1 MTPAVLDLSRMSR
14 VKALVVGLLVAIAFC
29 AATVFHLDAQG
40 AFYDELHQAPA
51 AFHYVG
57 KHPVLFTRIFFG
69 RPTFNMTYSGA
80 IKSAMYGLFL
90 KYLHPHFSI
99 YSWRLFGIL
108 FVAAGL
114 VSFYF
119 IVGPSLPA
127 ATLICFAMLLLTDVT
142 VIILTRHDWAPIA
155 LALALRLVFLA
166 TWLSIELEQDAL
178 YRYSVAGF
186 IVGVAVFEKLSSVVL
201 LVPLLI
207 LLLRSRWR
215 SAWIVSAAGLLLGVL
230 PLLQANTHTYRTT
243 GTFISLSDVVEKQH
257 PISFNELGSYG
268 FQYLSL
274 GAGELARYNLMEEF
288 TGSFFVIA
296 DATFTVILLVVIGGA
311 ILLLPK
317 NRLIR
322 LAAVMAATYVLIAA
336 GLFFLPHPT
345 YFHHWILGTPF
356 QYCAIALALPV
367 LNTMSSKKIPHAAIY
382 RLIFVVSLV
391 GLIAIRL
398 PNVAGM
404 ERSLVS
410 GKASPGFSPAFSR
423 LADLASIKKGTSFF
437 IAADWGT
444 ANQIYCGADGDDD
457 IVGEPLGRADPIR
470 AALDMAAAT
479 KKPILYVVRS
489 GLPQPATETSAAIL
503 DAIRNSGDWLEV
515 RPDETLLNFEP
526 VEIHE
531 FRRGSDR

>member
-1 MTPAVLDLSRMSR
+1 MSR
-14 VKALVVGLLVAIAFC
+14 VKALIAGLLVAIAFC
-29 AATVFHLDAQG
+29 ATTVFHLDAQG

-57 KHPVLFTRIFFG
+57 KHPVLFTRMFFG

-90 KYLHPHFSI
+90 KYLHPHFTV

-114 VSFYF
+114 VAFYC
-119 IVGPSLPA
+119 IAGPSLPT
-127 ATLICFAMLLLTDVT
+127 ATLVCFAALLLTDIT
-142 VIILTRHDWAPIA
+142 VIILTRHDWAPVA

-166 TWLSIELEQDAL
+166 TWLSIELQRDAL
-178 YRYSVAGF
+178 YKYGVAGF

-207 LLLRSRWR
+207 LLFRSRWR
-215 SAWIVSAAGLLLGVL
+215 SAWMVAAAGLLVGVL

-243 GTFISLSDVVEKQH
+243 RTFISLSDVVGVQH
-257 PISFNELGSYG
+257 SIDFNELSLYG
-268 FQYLSL
+268 FRYLSL
-274 GAGELARYNLMEEF
+274 GAGELARHNLMGEL

-296 DATFTVILLVVIGGA
+296 DAALTVVLLVIIGGA
-311 ILLLPK
+311 RLLLPK
-317 NRLIR
+317 NRLMR
-322 LAAVMAATYVLIAA
+322 LAAVMGASYALIGL

-345 YFHHWILGTPF
+345 YFHHWIVGSPF

-367 LNTMSSKKIPHAAIY
+367 LNTMSSKKIPRAAAY
-382 RLIFVVSLV
+382 RLIFLVSLV
-391 GLIAIRL
+391 GLVAIRL

-410 GKASPGFSPAFSR
+410 GKASLGFSPAFSR
-423 LADLASIKKGTSFF
+423 LADLASAKKETSFF

-444 ANQIYCGADGDDD
+444 ANQIYCGADGDDE
-457 IVGEPLGRADPIR
+457 IVGEPLGSADPIR

-489 GLPQPATETSAAIL
+489 GLPQPATETSVAIL

-515 RPDETLLNFEP
+515 RPDEILLNFEP
-526 VEIHE
+526 VQIHE
-531 FRRGSDR
+531 FRRGSVR